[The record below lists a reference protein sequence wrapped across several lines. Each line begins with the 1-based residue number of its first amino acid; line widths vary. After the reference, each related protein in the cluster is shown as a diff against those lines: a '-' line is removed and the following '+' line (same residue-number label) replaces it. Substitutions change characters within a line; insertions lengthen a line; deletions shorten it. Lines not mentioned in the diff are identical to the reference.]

1 MSIAYVHQS
10 RSLRAMKTLN
20 RACLF
25 STALLFFAAEAPA
38 LNYIPDGF
46 NNLSLEMPPEYYANY
61 AQKGSYL
68 NPTWVGEV
76 PEWNYY
82 DIFGNHL
89 VEGFNLFD
97 MSMNGNSNREQSDIA
112 LSPILKKW
120 LNGMVQVGDMAD
132 NRGIMALV
140 GDRVATKFTPY
151 TFNQSLFCGARID
164 IFFDLLYGMNSL
176 SIINSRI
183 SNTGIYGMYMEDYE
197 IMPGADWLHG
207 IHANKNIKGL
217 FDIGG
222 TLIDERN
229 QVNGLSGSLD
239 GTYDSLF
246 PNTPTALQIYG
257 LNADC
262 NLPRLKANVEWAQS
276 QEVIDGNFRP
286 KPGNIVDLSAVGN
299 IFDKLKLG
307 GEGYIVNHNY
317 KTTFYDPAF
326 PQGDLSSQKYLY
338 QLVED
343 NDDKDQFPENGQEG
357 KVNFLPY
364 GGGDWDGVIP
374 IKYDKNKNGIYDWE
388 EDFLSY
394 DCDPP
399 KSDVYFDRNNNG
411 VPDEVEDDA
420 YPDYPHVP
428 GYYLS
433 GERYLR
439 QDDRSGKWIDDV
451 VQDSA
456 DISFNMERQVS
467 KGLDGLHLYGE
478 YDFLP
483 KLNLALGGIAER
495 SEMNSFQMTYQN
507 GQPVGYIYAPEKDID
522 LYSLIGYQHNFADD
536 KKLTLK
542 NYLRYVQD
550 NIPNH
555 WLTSTVGYNLNLHT
569 DAVNYT
575 THVDPLD
582 YRDALVE
589 MLVAQYDIYRNRGF
603 NFTTRGK
610 WEFTK
615 HLPHLEFNYT
625 EENISSLVLVN
636 KCEYIWALP
645 FLKDMFLTPKYK
657 NIYEWDDYGP
667 RSDSLMDYKYHHN
680 TMANNAYL
688 VYDWKF
694 TPKTSI
700 SIGYQ
705 FELFNDFFDPLQNYY
720 HNNGTFQLMIKDRY
734 AGLNVILTTGVSLY
748 NYVFYNSSGTV
759 HHPYN
764 DPMAPDP
771 YSNPYGGFEITDN
784 INSYYLFLQV
794 HCGF

>member
-1 MSIAYVHQS
+1 
-10 RSLRAMKTLN
+10 MKTLN
-20 RACLF
+20 KVRLF
-25 STALLFFAAEAPA
+25 STALLFFAAEALA
-38 LNYIPDGF
+38 LNYVPDGF
-46 NNLSLEMPPEYYANY
+46 NNLSLQMPPEYYANY

-89 VEGFNLFD
+89 VEGFYLFD

-176 SIINSRI
+176 SIINSRT
-183 SNTGIYGMYMEDYE
+183 SNTGIYGMYMEDYS
-197 IMPGADWLHG
+197 IVPGADWLHG

-246 PNTPTALQIYG
+246 PNSATALQIYG
-257 LNADC
+257 LNGSC

-286 KPGNIVDLSAVGN
+286 KPGNVVDLNAVAN
-299 IFDKLKLG
+299 FFDKLKLG

-343 NDDKDQFPENGQEG
+343 NDDGDQFPENGQEG
-357 KVNFLPY
+357 KVNFLPF

-374 IKYDKNKNGIYDWE
+374 MKYDKNKNGIYDWE

-399 KSDVYFDRNNNG
+399 KSDLYMDRNNNG
-411 VPDEVEDDA
+411 VPDEIEDDA

-439 QDDRSGKWIDDV
+439 QDDRTGKWIDDV

-467 KGLDGLHLYGE
+467 KGLDGFHLYGE

-483 KLNLALGGIAER
+483 KLSLTLGGIAER

-522 LYSLIGYQHNFADD
+522 LYTLIGYQHNFADD
-536 KKLTLK
+536 KKLTVR

-550 NIPNH
+550 NIPHH

-582 YRDALVE
+582 YRDATVE
-589 MLVAQYDIYRNRGF
+589 MLVAQYDIYKNRGF
-603 NFTTRGK
+603 NFTTRAK
-610 WEFTK
+610 WEFTE
-615 HLPHLEFNYT
+615 HFPHLDFNYT
-625 EENISSLVLVN
+625 DENISSLILVN
-636 KCEYIWALP
+636 KCEYIWLLP

-700 SIGYQ
+700 SVGYQ
-705 FELFNDFFDPLQNYY
+705 FELFNDFFDPLENYY
-720 HNNGTFQLMIKDRY
+720 HNNGTLQLMIKDRY
-734 AGLNVILTTGVSLY
+734 AGLNVILTTGVSLF

-771 YSNPYGGFEITDN
+771 YSNPYGGYGITDN